1 MSVSYILNKGIRVKD
16 LKDNGLIVEEGTH
29 YPLTIESRIYV
40 LDANQ
45 GSWVGVTDYI
55 INEEGEILI
64 TELEGHTGFG
74 VMWEIY
80 QKLDV
85 KFITDEELDS
95 LIREAEIQ
103 GTDTI
108 ELTDEVFNKYIESK
122 IKDGVKVYSKQ
133 ELNEVTQKCL

>member
-16 LKDNGLIVEEGTH
+16 LKDKGFKVEEGTH
-29 YPLTIESRIYV
+29 YPITIESNTYYKK
-40 LDANQ
+40 

-64 TELEGHTGFG
+64 TELEGHTGFS

-85 KFITDEELDS
+85 KYITDEELDS

-122 IKDGVKVYSKQ
+122 IKDGAKVYSKQ